1 MPISDEIAAAR
12 DEGLTDIETPDLFAA
27 HLGRN
32 YGYFGALDK
41 TLSGFVLLDNTGDDA
56 WLLDLRDTGAVYF
69 QDHEERDFT
78 VRFASLAD
86 YVAWKAET
94 AQAREKDEDTD
105 EIDERWQIS
114 EAPAAT
120 KTPTTPELAKR
131 LQWAVW
137 FCAAAT
143 RDLGTD
149 NVNTETKNGIGWFLG
164 QIGPDP
170 RARFMAER
178 AHLAGDPALSCSWL
192 LAAAAFADE
201 SLIADVIAAA
211 PKGVELVEHFA
222 QAVRALGP
230 SGTLDVLPVFAMRR
244 ARLILEC
251 AAMGGFRDKDPA
263 SVELAARAIR
273 AAPGDRPLYATRV
286 AAGLVAELG
295 GAEPLMVLAVELAAH
310 PTGGLLHGLLDAV
323 AGIKSPAV
331 DQALQWVSD
340 SAQPLDERSA
350 LMARLAPV
358 VRDQRLLRRA
368 AQALLDVDPYHFG
381 ALTAAAAAARTL
393 KDADAPAL
401 EQRLAAITEIRPLLM
416 PCAKGAPKDGLPAA
430 LKAVR
435 ALGPDQRILVS
446 KRVLSSP
453 TVFVPTLVN
462 DALAWSLA
470 TPYEGRAEDWRRA
483 LGVLGYGGAESA
495 IKAMQEQAGAPN
507 AEVQRDLEAVLASPV
522 PMPEDVAPFLQKS
535 AREKIVQGVSQW
547 LLKAPGA
554 SSIEGLLQR
563 LATGDPGTKKA
574 IIDSALNPH
583 NEAYVLPKM
592 TDEQALEA
600 ARVLVDIRRRGS
612 APDIHLYNSAGHQLS
627 RFKHPGAEEYL
638 IQELRAEPDKELA
651 ANLYSTLINLKS
663 ERTLSV
669 LIERLGEER
678 RWFWRMADAVSDCWS
693 SELEEKILSNLRER
707 LAKGYL
713 SGAILIAS
721 RYAATLVEH
730 VKKVPPLLRL
740 GELCSTISPESATDR
755 GYLCYVLLEAGRA
768 ALLENRTTEARKYID
783 AAEQLGVEPESD
795 YHRLDRSK
803 PWENP
808 FQTNAELKV
817 LLDDLRSGKLDQARA
832 QLEEKAEK
840 AKKSGKPQLKITDE
854 ALASLAGVKVKER
867 IFADNEH
874 GTVWLLAE
882 DDRFVYFDG
891 FEIKPPPFEVSVKP
905 VLSELLADEPE
916 FSERATF
923 WTKTGSHFV
932 DAARFGRRIF
942 LGFGVNN
949 GVWSQLGLS
958 FADEAQAT
966 EAIARLRA
974 SPKKGYQLAEPWYLA
989 RKGGVVRI
997 LYIPKP
1003 DGSYS
1008 SERLWVSATEA
1019 SEVAAA
1025 EALYLRTLKA
1035 LPGTRAVSVEW
1046 LGSRTRDAERT
1057 VIAALRHRAEA
1068 RDRSGPVIG
1077 GVNPPAGAIASLNAS
1092 ALDAL
1097 RVVPQMKALIREAG
1111 LDDAVLRYEELPP
1124 EPAAV
1129 LSKLEL
1135 VPNVELRAAMESIYR
1150 ELGGAKLMIGQVQV
1164 SLEPLSSLN
1173 SLSDPIFRRQ
1183 DGDGQIE
1190 GFGDVSWEYLA
1201 KQGVR
1206 SIGWAFS
1213 ACVPGA
1219 VARVLPEAEVRLCG
1233 APPPTKVA
1241 QLSGEQGKSAATLRV
1256 LLEPSRASVVSELT
1270 KAGGAKNVEVAL
1282 YEDTEAA
1289 EKAFAELIA
1298 KRQAKG
1304 WLLA

>member
-1 MPISDEIAAAR
+1 MPVSDAIAAAR

-69 QDHEERDFT
+69 QDHEEREID

-86 YVAWKAET
+86 YLAWKAET
-94 AQAREKDEDTD
+94 AAAQAKDEETS

-114 EAPAAT
+114 QAPTANKQPA
-120 KTPTTPELAKR
+120 TPELAKR

-137 FCAAAT
+137 FFAAAT

-170 RARFMAER
+170 RARFQQER
-178 AHLAGDPALSCSWL
+178 AFLAGDPALTCSWL
-192 LAAAAFADE
+192 LVAAAFADE
-201 SLIADVIAAA
+201 ALIAEVIAAG
-211 PKGVELVEHFA
+211 PQDIELVDHFA
-222 QAVRALGP
+222 RAVRGLGP
-230 SGTLDVLPVFAMRR
+230 SGTLEVLPVFAMRR

-251 AAMGGFRDKDPA
+251 AAMRGFRDKDPA
-263 SVELAARAIR
+263 AVELAARAIR

-295 GAEPLMVLAVELAAH
+295 GAEPLMLLAVELAAH

-323 AGIKSPAV
+323 AGINSPAV
-331 DQALQWVSD
+331 HHALEWVND
-340 SAQPLDERSA
+340 AAQPLDERSA
-350 LMARLAPV
+350 LMARLAPA

-368 AQALLDVDPYHFG
+368 AQSLLAVDPYHFG
-381 ALTAAAAAARTL
+381 ALTAATAAARSL
-393 KDADAPAL
+393 KDADAEAL
-401 EQRLAAITEIRPLLM
+401 AQRLAAITEIRPLLM
-416 PCAKGAPKDGLPAA
+416 PCAKGAPKEGLPAA

-435 ALGPDQRILVS
+435 ALGPEQRLLVS
-446 KRVLSSP
+446 RRVLASP

-462 DALAWSLA
+462 DALTWSLA
-470 TPYEGRAEDWRRA
+470 APYEGRAEDWRRA
-483 LGVLGYGGAESA
+483 LGVLGYGGAEAA
-495 IKAMQEQAGAPN
+495 IKAMQAEAGAPS
-507 AEVQRDLEAVLASPV
+507 EEIQRDLEAVLASPV
-522 PMPEDVAPFLQKS
+522 PMPDDVAPFLQKS
-535 AREKIVQGVSQW
+535 AREKIVQAVSQW
-547 LLKAPGA
+547 LLKAPSA
-554 SSIEGLLQR
+554 SSIEGLLLR
-563 LATGDPGTKKA
+563 LETGDPGTKKA
-574 IIDSALNPH
+574 IIDSALSPH
-583 NEAYVLPKM
+583 NEAYVLPQM
-592 TDEQALEA
+592 TDAQALTA
-600 ARVLVDIRRRGS
+600 ARVLVEIRRKGS

-651 ANLYSTLINLKS
+651 ANLYSTMINLKS
-663 ERTLSV
+663 ERTLGV

-678 RWFWRMADAVSDCWS
+678 RWFWRMADAISDCWS
-693 SELEEKILSNLRER
+693 PELEEQILSNLRAR

-740 GELCSTISPESATDR
+740 GELCATITPVSAADR

-768 ALLENRTTEARKYID
+768 ALLENRTGEARKLID

-817 LLDDLRSGKLDQARA
+817 LLDELRSGKLDQARA
-832 QLEEKAEK
+832 QLVEKAEK

-867 IFADNEH
+867 VFGDREL
-874 GTVWLLAE
+874 GTVWLLTE
-882 DDRFVYFDG
+882 DDRLVYFDG
-891 FEIKPPPFEVSVKP
+891 FEIVPAPFQVAVKP
-905 VLSELLADEPE
+905 ALSELLAEE
-916 FSERATF
+916 TSLSERATF
-923 WTKTGSHFV
+923 WTKTGSHFF
-932 DAARFGRRIF
+932 DAARYGRQIF

-949 GVWSQLGLS
+949 GVWTQLGLS
-958 FADEAQAT
+958 FPEASQAA
-966 EAIARLRA
+966 EAMERLRA
-974 SPKKGYQLAEPWYLA
+974 SPKKGFQAAEPWYLA

-1019 SEVAAA
+1019 DEVEAA
-1025 EALYLRTLKA
+1025 EALYLRTLQRR
-1035 LPGTRAVSVEW
+1035 GTRAVSVEW

-1057 VIAALRHRAEA
+1057 VSAALRHRAET
-1068 RDRSGPVIG
+1068 RDA
-1077 GVNPPAGAIASLNAS
+1077 PAIEG
-1092 ALDAL
+1092 L
-1097 RVVPQMKALIREAG
+1097 RVVPRMKALIRAAG
-1111 LDDAVLRYEELPP
+1111 LDDTVLRYEERPP
-1124 EPAAV
+1124 EPPA
-1129 LSKLEL
+1129 LLQKLEL
-1135 VPNVELRAAMESIYR
+1135 VTHPELRAALESIYR
-1150 ELGGAKLMIGQVQV
+1150 ELGGATVEVGKVRV
-1164 SLEPLSSLN
+1164 SLEPLSTLN
-1173 SLSDPIFRRQ
+1173 ALGDPIFRRQ
-1183 DGDGQIE
+1183 DGDGQIQ
-1190 GFGDVSWEYLA
+1190 GFGDVSLEHLN
-1201 KQGVR
+1201 KQGPS
-1206 SIGWAFS
+1206 SIAWAFS

-1219 VARVLPEAEVRLCG
+1219 VARVLPEADVRLCG
-1233 APPPTKVA
+1233 AAAPTKVTR
-1241 QLSGEQGKSAATLRV
+1241 LSGEQGKAPATLRV
-1256 LLEPSRASVVSELT
+1256 LLYPERGGVVTELI
-1270 KAGGAKNVEVAL
+1270 KAGGAKSVDISW
-1282 YEDTEAA
+1282 YETAEEA
-1289 EKAFAELIA
+1289 EEGFAELIA

-1304 WLLA
+1304 WSLN